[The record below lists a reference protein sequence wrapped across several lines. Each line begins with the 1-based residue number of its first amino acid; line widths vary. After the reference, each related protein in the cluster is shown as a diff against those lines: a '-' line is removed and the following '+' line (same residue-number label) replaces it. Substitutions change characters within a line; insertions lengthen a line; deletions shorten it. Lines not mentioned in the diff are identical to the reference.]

1 MEETIRT
8 ELVNGIVSM
17 REEAVCRW
25 HTASSLQSPNNRTS
39 AATWFVAGGNKTNYF
54 TRTTTG
60 LL

>member
-25 HTASSLQSPNNRTS
+25 HTASCCSRQISAQVRLLGSLL
-39 AATWFVAGGNKTNYF
+39 AGIT
-54 TRTTTG
+54 
-60 LL
+60 